1 MNRFLRGDFI
11 QVRKMAPCLSRTLR
25 FMNGMSS
32 LLETL
37 CLCPIFTQA
46 LAPHL
51 FARAEMKARL
61 RQAIAWRLAM
71 LSRFLVVWRQ
81 ELT

>member
-1 MNRFLRGDFI
+1 
-11 QVRKMAPCLSRTLR
+11 
-25 FMNGMSS
+25 MSS